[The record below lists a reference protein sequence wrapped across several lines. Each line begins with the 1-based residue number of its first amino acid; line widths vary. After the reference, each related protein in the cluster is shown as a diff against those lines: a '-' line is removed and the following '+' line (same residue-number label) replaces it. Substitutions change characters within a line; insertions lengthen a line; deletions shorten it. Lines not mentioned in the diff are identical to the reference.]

1 MKLMNIILNE
11 RMKISS
17 IDIAYTNYGDLYSV
31 RVNGDKVDRDEGVS
45 LVHKL
50 TKLELPYSYDVN
62 LVDDVLNKL
71 RDKGIDAD
79 DYEMDID

>member
-17 IDIAYTNYGDLYSV
+17 INIAYTNYGDLYSV
-31 RVNGDKVDRDEGVS
+31 RVNGDKVDRDEGVG
-45 LVHKL
+45 LIHKL
-50 TKLELPYSYDVN
+50 TKLELPYSYDVT